1 MARLLIDV
9 DEAQAR
15 LLAAAPRLPA
25 EAVALADAAG
35 RVAAEPI
42 VARRTQPPFPSSAMD
57 GYAIRTADLP
67 GPLRVVGE
75 SAAGRRYAAALGPGE
90 SVRIFTGAP
99 VPEGADAVLI
109 QEDAAREGDMV
120 RATDTAAK
128 GDNVRRMGL
137 DFALGDTLVEAGTV
151 LAPRHVALAGAGG
164 HAELMVARRPRV
176 AFLATGDELVLPG
189 EPTGPDQI
197 VASIT
202 PALAA
207 TVQAAGAETIDL
219 GIAPDDRA
227 EIARRARAGLD
238 EADILV
244 TLGGASVGDHDL
256 VKPALGDLGIEPD
269 FWKVAVR
276 PGKPLM
282 FSSRPLV
289 LGLPGNPVSGA
300 VCAVLFLV
308 PLVRAMQ
315 GAARPLPEVHEGV
328 LGRDLSGNGPR
339 RDHMRAVRTGRTIT
353 PAARQDSSML
363 NVLAHSDVL
372 LVREP
377 HAGPASAGET
387 CRYIAL

>member
-1 MARLLIDV
+1 MIDV

-120 RATDTAAK
+120 RATDVAAK

-238 EADILV
+238 EADVLV